1 MNLHQIASGGVGSVN
16 PFIPLSIRVSTGS
29 TTEDDGSRVLHT
41 RQAVTVP
48 GQVQALTFRDIQQ
61 LDGLNLQGTR
71 RAIYVNGRVE
81 GLVRVENQGGDLI
94 TVPGAF
100 FQGSISGTTLT
111 VDKVNSGQLA
121 VGDVLAGSGVL
132 DGTAITALGTGAGEF
147 GTYEVDL
154 DQTVAEY
161 RHDASGA
168 RVARCHC
175 ARALAGLGKL
185 AVTLP
190 RTALEKYT

>member
-1 MNLHQIASGGVGSVN
+1 MNLHQIASGGIGSVN

-29 TTEDDGSRVLHT
+29 TTEDDGSRT
-41 RQAVTVP
+41 PSYAPAVTAP

-81 GLVRVENQGGDLI
+81 GLVRVENRGGDLV

-100 FQGSISGTTLT
+100 FNGSIAGTTLT

-121 VGDVLAGSGVL
+121 VGDVLAGSGII
-132 DGTAITALGTGAGEF
+132 DGTSIAALGTGTGGV
-147 GTYEVDL
+147 GTYEVDT
-154 DQTVAEY
+154 DQNVAEE
-161 RHDASGA
+161 AMTSGA
-168 RVARCHC
+168 VWLVAIVLEHWPDWT
-175 ARALAGLGKL
+175 KL
-185 AVTLP
+185 AVTLQDGS
-190 RTALEKYT
+190 